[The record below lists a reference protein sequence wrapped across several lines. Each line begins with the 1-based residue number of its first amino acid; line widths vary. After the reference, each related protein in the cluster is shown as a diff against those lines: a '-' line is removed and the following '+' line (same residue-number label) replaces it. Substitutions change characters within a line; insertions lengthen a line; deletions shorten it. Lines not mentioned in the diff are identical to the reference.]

1 MDLRDKDMQLYYIA
15 QRIRELCEVEE
26 LSAREFADRIGL
38 SAGAVYRSILEEK
51 SFPKL
56 ETILTIC
63 REFDIEPNEL
73 VGWEEYGR

>member
-1 MDLRDKDMQLYYIA
+1 MDLRDKDMQLNYIA
-15 QRIRELCEVEE
+15 ERIRELCEVEE
-26 LSAREFADRIGL
+26 LSAREFASRIGL
-38 SAGAVYRSILEEK
+38 SAQAVYRILEEK

-56 ETILTIC
+56 ETILIIC